1 MLNSLLLVH
10 PLGDAKKRNTP
21 VRRAGVEPTML
32 PQLEEVE
39 MKNRVII
46 ALLLAVVLAL
56 PAFAQQTTTTTPS
69 QPAASQPA
77 QNSQAAPGDQN
88 APAAAPAPAAPADQN
103 APAAAQPASAQPASA
118 QPASTAPADQNA
130 PASAQAAASGKQPL
144 QPDTHEGFWGKL
156 NPFARKKYV
165 QRQTQPIRDRVN
177 ELDELTSANSKMIKD
192 VDSRAQEGIRL
203 ASTKANEA
211 DQHAIDAGN
220 QAQLAQQTA
229 TQANTRLSTVEQVV
243 GNIDQYKAATQT
255 EIRFRPGQSVLS
267 QNAKTALD
275 EMATP
280 LKSQRGYI
288 IEVQGFSSGRGQAA
302 IATSQ
307 KMADSVVRYLVL
319 NHEIPVYRIFVVG
332 MGNAPVPTD
341 AQDAKA
347 KHVSGGRVEI
357 SLLKNDVEQLSANAA
372 PA

>member
-1 MLNSLLLVH
+1 MLERSPNAP
-10 PLGDAKKRNTP
+10 PLGGRRN
-21 VRRAGVEPTML
+21 
-32 PQLEEVE
+32 
-39 MKNRVII
+39 MKNRIFV

-56 PAFAQQTTTTTPS
+56 PAFAQQTGSTTQN
-69 QPAASQPA
+69 QPAAS
-77 QNSQAAPGDQN
+77 STDQSS
-88 APAAAPAPAAPADQN
+88 
-103 APAAAQPASAQPASA
+103 ASA
-118 QPASTAPADQNA
+118 TG
-130 PASAQAAASGKQPL
+130 ASGKPAL
-144 QPDTHEGFWGKL
+144 QPDTHEGFWGKI

-165 QRQTQPIRDRVN
+165 QRQTAPIRDRVN
-177 ELDELTSANSKMIKD
+177 ELDDLTSANSKMIKD
-192 VDSRAQEGIRL
+192 TDSRAQEGIRL

-220 QAQLAQQTA
+220 KAQMAQQTA
-229 TQANTRLSTVEQVV
+229 TQANTRLTTVEQVV

-267 QNAKTALD
+267 KNAKSALD
-275 EMATP
+275 DMATP

-332 MGNAPVPTD
+332 MGNAPVATAD
-341 AQDAKA
+341 EQGKN
-347 KHVSGGRVEI
+347 KRISGGRVEI
-357 SLLKNDVEQLSANAA
+357 SLLKNDLEQLASTSSA
-372 PA
+372 PAPATQDQQAPPK